1 MVIKPFVRIIC
12 FLLFSV
18 SYAQNTVTGKV
29 LDRSTGQPLPGA
41 TITNSSVPGSGV
53 ITDFD
58 GLFEVKAKNGDLI
71 KISYLGFE
79 PLEVKV
85 TKNNLGDLFL
95 EPQAVA
101 LDDVVVTALGIAKQ
115 EKSLG
120 YAVQKVDQQI
130 FSNNTNLNFMN
141 RLSGQVAGLNIS
153 STSNGPASSNRI
165 LIRGS
170 SSLTGSDQPLFV
182 IDGAIVSSAPGEN
195 NATQDGGLD
204 YGDPLSTINPDDI
217 KSVTVLK
224 GPGATALYGSLGT
237 NGVIVIET
245 KTGNREGISVQFSSS
260 VIVDQPYIFPDFQ
273 NSYGRGS
280 QGQFTRFNT
289 LSYGPSY
296 DGTTITNWLGNEISY
311 SPVLNQMQDFFRDGI
326 TENYD
331 FQVSGGKENSQFR
344 ISGSLLNSESIMPN
358 SGIDRKT
365 LNLSYNTNLNSAIR
379 LATKVSYFNQDA
391 FNRPN
396 LGGSPDNP
404 VRNFYIMPRSVV
416 LSDLFDYIDE
426 SGKVITWDGRTEGS
440 FNQNPYW
447 GINLNT
453 NQDIRNRLLAN
464 FNLNMDITPWLSAN
478 ARAGWDY
485 IADSRERRIA
495 ENTVY
500 KTSPVASF
508 SYSVSDRLI
517 SNYDVLLT
525 AKKEI
530 QNFDFGLTGG
540 ISRVDNNVKSLSSSG
555 DDLVN
560 PDLWV
565 INNFREIIA
574 TQGIAER
581 RLNSV
586 FTTLDTS
593 WKKFLYLNLTWRN
606 DWSSVLPSENR
617 SFSYWSSNLS
627 WVLTDTWDNLPN
639 FLDFAKLRSSVAK
652 VGNANSLTTSALFFN
667 YTTSTGHLGQPF
679 TRVPRIGPNSFIRP
693 ESTLAYEFGI
703 DVRMFKGRLGIDASV
718 YQNDSFDQIF
728 TAPVASST
736 GFQDQWINSGSIRNQ
751 GLEIILRT
759 NPVET
764 SGFNWNSNIN
774 YSLNRNKVLEL
785 TEELPLLIL
794 GGGRSGISVQARTN
808 ERSDLLVGS
817 RYLKDASGNLILD
830 AFNLPQIEI
839 EEDGNADFI
848 LGQVQPDFM
857 LGWTNSLTFKN
868 VSVYFALDAQIGGSF
883 YSSSYA
889 SGTAAGTLENT
900 LLGRKGWYTSE
911 RERVELGYRPEE
923 WIPTGGVAINGL
935 NESGLPI
942 SAFLNPERYWS
953 RLSGIN
959 EANVFDASFV
969 RLTEV
974 SVGYSLPKSFTSKLH
989 LKNCSISVFGSNLGY
1004 LLRNTTGFSPQ
1015 ASLSSGKAQGIET
1028 FAFPTTR
1035 SVGAKINFQ
1044 L

>member
-1 MVIKPFVRIIC
+1 MTIC
-12 FLLFSV
+12 STYSQFRV
-18 SYAQNTVTGKV
+18 SGRV

-41 TITNSSVPGSGV
+41 SIIAPDYKGSGV

-58 GLFEVKAKNGDLI
+58 GYFNINLPSEAILE
-71 KISYLGFE
+71 ISFIGFE
-79 PLEVKV
+79 SVQVMANKTLLEI
-85 TKNNLGDLFL
+85 FL
-95 EPQAVA
+95 DPDSVA
-101 LDDVVVTALGIAKQ
+101 LDNVVVTALGIAKQ

-130 FSNNTNLNFMN
+130 FANNTNLNFIN

-245 KTGNREGISVQFSSS
+245 KTGSASERLSVKVSSS
-260 VIVDQPYIFPDFQ
+260 VVVDQPFIYPNFQ
-273 NSYGRGS
+273 NEYGRGS

-289 LSYGPSY
+289 QSYGPEY
-296 DGTTITNWLGNEISY
+296 DGSTKTNWLGNEIAY
-311 SPVLNQMQDFFRDGI
+311 SPEYHQMEDFFRNGI
-326 TENYD
+326 TKNYD
-331 FQVSGGKENSQFR
+331 FQLSGGQEKSQYR
-344 ISGSLLNSESIMPN
+344 ISGSSLNSESVMPN

-365 LNLSYNTNLNSAIR
+365 LNISFNTRLNDALR
-379 LATKVSYFNQDA
+379 LNTKISYFNQDA

-416 LSDLFDYIDE
+416 LSDLYDYIDE
-426 SGKVITWDGRTEGS
+426 SGKVITWDGRKEGS

-453 NQDIRNRLLAN
+453 NQDIRDRLLAN
-464 FNLNMDITPWLSAN
+464 FDFQADLASWLKVT

-485 IADSRERRIA
+485 IADSRNKRIA
-495 ENTVY
+495 EYTVY

-517 SNYDVLLT
+517 SNFDLLLT
-525 AKKEI
+525 AKK
-530 QNFDFGLTGG
+530 QLGNFNFGFTSGL
-540 ISRVDNNVKSLSSSG
+540 SRVDNNVNSLSSSG
-555 DDLVN
+555 DDQVN

-565 INNFREIIA
+565 INNFKEIIA

-581 RLNSV
+581 RLNSL

-593 WKKFLYLNLTWRN
+593 WKDKLFLNLTWRN
-606 DWSSVLPSENR
+606 DWSSVLPSDNR

-627 WVLTDTWDNLPN
+627 WVASDSWESLPE
-639 FLDFAKLRSSVAK
+639 FIDFFKVRSSIAK

-693 ESTLAYEFGI
+693 ESTMAYEFGM
-703 DVRMFKGRLGIDASV
+703 DLRLFNGRLGLDASI
-718 YQNDSFDQIF
+718 YQNDSYDQIF
-728 TAPVASST
+728 TAPVASTT
-736 GFQDQWINSGSIRNQ
+736 GFQDQWINSGSIRNK
-751 GLEIILRT
+751 GVELILRT
-759 NPVET
+759 IPIER
-764 SGFNWNSNIN
+764 SSFNWNSNIN
-774 YSLNRNKVLEL
+774 FSLNSNEVLEL
-785 TEELPLLIL
+785 TEELPILIL

-808 ERSDLLVGS
+808 ERSDLLVGT
-817 RYLKDASGNLILD
+817 RFLKDVSGNLVLD
-830 AFNLPQIEI
+830 EFNLPQIEI
-839 EEDGNADFI
+839 DSDGNADFI

-857 LGWTNSLTFKN
+857 LGWTHALTFKN
-868 VSVYFALDAQIGGSF
+868 FSIYLALDSQIGGSIYSTS
-883 YSSSYA
+883 YSSGSA
-889 SGTAAGTLENT
+889 SGTLTNS
-900 LLGRKGWYTSE
+900 LLGRKAWYNSE
-911 RERVELGYRPEE
+911 KDRIALGYRPEE
-923 WIPTGGVAINGL
+923 WIPTGGVSISGV
-935 NESGLPI
+935 NEAGASTTT
-942 SAFLNPERYWS
+942 FLNPERYFS

-959 EANVFDASFV
+959 EANLFDASFI
-969 RLTEV
+969 RLTEI
-974 SVGYSLPKSFTSKLH
+974 SLSYSLPKNWVSKIHLNACSFSL
-989 LKNCSISVFGSNLGY
+989 FGSNLGY
-1004 LLRNTTGFSPQ
+1004 LLRNTSGFSPQ

-1028 FAFPTTR
+1028 YAFPTTR
-1035 SVGAKINFQ
+1035 SIGIKANFQ